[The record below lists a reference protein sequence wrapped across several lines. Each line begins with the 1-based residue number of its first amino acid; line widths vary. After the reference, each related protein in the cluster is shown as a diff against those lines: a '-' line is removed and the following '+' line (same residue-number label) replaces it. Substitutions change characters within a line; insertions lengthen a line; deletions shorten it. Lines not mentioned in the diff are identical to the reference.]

1 MPPKGKKNP
10 KPSSSL
16 FPSPRTPSTP
26 LSASSS
32 SAADDDSLHLQRILS
47 ALSSAHPSLLPSAS
61 SAFSGTIVEC
71 EASLSKGNRAV
82 VYLSEAALVSSSFH
96 PGSLVSVF
104 LVPLETQLDG
114 SDVCAVDAD
123 AGRQFSIATVFPSR
137 KVIKAGVRLS
147 WGLSCTMGFPT
158 IGQGIIISPLS
169 SNLHINKCELLRLR
183 LINEAPDTSSACELA
198 LRDEKVKDLVQILVS
213 RWIHGWYLLK
223 GNVIGVP
230 VCGKTCMFHVT
241 GSGLESD
248 VLLVDGSIRVELLLG
263 DSLLDGNGD
272 EPSKNI
278 TLPEH
283 QGGDEWDSG
292 FPKLGGLSK
301 EFEDL
306 KEIISFSL
314 AKDETL
320 PRYKGILLYG
330 PPGTGKTSLGS
341 MCAKVAGAQLFTI
354 NGPEIISQY
363 YGESEQALHD
373 VFISA
378 KKAAPSVVFI
388 DELDAIAPA
397 RKDGTEGLSL
407 RVVATLLKIMDEI
420 KQTDRVIVIAA
431 TNRPDSI
438 DPALRR
444 PGRLDREIEIGVPSP
459 EQRLDILT
467 TILSI
472 MDNSL
477 SQTELQM
484 LASETHGFV
493 GADLAALGNE
503 AALNALRRH
512 IKLKGR
518 KTAEAIVALSESLSK
533 LTVSS
538 EDVTGMI
545 EEEDLMVTI
554 EDFEKAKLKVCPSAM
569 REVML
574 ELPKVRWEDVGGQ
587 SKIKEQLIEAVQWPQ
602 MCPEAFDRIGI
613 KPPRGLLMIG
623 PPGCSKTLMARAVA
637 SEAKL
642 NFLAVKGP
650 ELFSKWVGESEKA
663 VKALFTKARAN
674 KPAIIFFDEIDGLAV
689 TRGSENDGVSVA
701 DRVLSQLLVEMDGLD
716 LRTGVTVIAATNRPD
731 KIDPALLRPGRFD
744 RLLDVQPPDEADR
757 EEIFGI
763 HTKKMPCGADVRL
776 RDLAVLTEGYTG
788 ADIKLVCREAAILA
802 LEESFDINE
811 VSMHHFKNAVS
822 KVRPS
827 DLEFYQNLATQF
839 RRLVD
844 ATSVRDVNNI

>member
-10 KPSSSL
+10 KPSSSPS
-16 FPSPRTPSTP
+16 PSPRTPSTP
-26 LSASSS
+26 RASPLSAS
-32 SAADDDSLHLQRILS
+32 AAEDDSLHHQRILS
-47 ALSSAHPSLLPSAS
+47 TLSSAHPSLLPSAS
-61 SAFSGTIVEC
+61 SAFSGTIVES

-96 PGSLVSVF
+96 PGSLVSVVC
-104 LVPLETQLDG
+104 VPLETQLDG
-114 SDVCAVDAD
+114 NDVCTVDAD

-137 KVIKAGVRLS
+137 KVIKTGVRLS
-147 WGLSCTMGFPT
+147 WGLSCTMGFPS

-169 SNLHINKCELLRLR
+169 TNLHINKCELLRLS
-183 LINEAPDTSSACELA
+183 LINEAPDTSACELA
-198 LRDEKVKDLVQILVS
+198 LGDEKVKDLVQILVS
-213 RWIHGWYLLK
+213 RWLRGRHLLK
-223 GNVIGVP
+223 GNVVGVP
-230 VCGKTCMFHVT
+230 VCGKACMFHVT

-248 VLLVDGSIRVELLLG
+248 VLLVDGSTRVELLLG

-272 EPSKNI
+272 EPSKDGA
-278 TLPEH
+278 LPEH
-283 QGGDEWDSG
+283 QVGDEWDSDL
-292 FPKLGGLSK
+292 PKLGGLSK

-320 PRYKGILLYG
+320 PRYKGVLLYG

-373 VFISA
+373 VFTSA

-407 RVVATLLKIMDEI
+407 RMVATLLKIMDEI
-420 KQTDRVIVIAA
+420 RQTDRVIVIAA

-512 IKLKGR
+512 IKLKGQ
-518 KTAEAIVALSESLSK
+518 KPAEAMVALLESLSK

-538 EDVTGMI
+538 EDVTGMNG
-545 EEEDLMVTI
+545 EEVLTVTI

-663 VKALFTKARAN
+663 VKALFAKARAN

-757 EEIFGI
+757 EEIFRI
-763 HTKKMPCGADVRL
+763 HTKKMPCGNDVRL

-811 VSMHHFKNAVS
+811 VSMQHFKTAVS

-827 DLEFYQNLATQF
+827 DLKFYQALATQF